1 MKEAVD
7 KVPVNDEDIS
17 LKEVI
22 YKLQSSFHY
31 LKTKWAW
38 IFLFTLIGVVC
49 GLMYALKKKPLY
61 EAVVTFALQDD
72 QIQGGAGL
80 YTGLASQL
88 GMDMST
94 SGSGPF
100 AGDNVLSLLKSN
112 LMIEKTLL
120 TTVNYKGKDMTLA
133 ECYIQFNQFRQE
145 WQKDP
150 ELKNINFPTNSN
162 EDKFSL
168 KQDSVMKIFYKSIV
182 KNNLA
187 VEKVDE
193 ATNIISVT
201 VDTGDQ
207 LFSKLFSEA
216 LINEV
221 SKFYIETKTQKT
233 VENVLILQHQTD
245 SVRREMNMA
254 ISGVA
259 SSSDQNPNPNPNM
272 QMLHVGAQRKNFDVQ
287 VNQTILAELVRN
299 LQTAKVTLRKETPLI
314 QIIDRPKLPL
324 DVKSFNKVKGMLIG
338 FFIGAVVTM
347 TWFLIRRFFSRVM
360 SE

>member
-1 MKEAVD
+1 MRETVD
-7 KVPVNDEDIS
+7 MAPVNDEGIT

-22 YKLQSSFHY
+22 YKLQGSFYY
-31 LKTKWAW
+31 LKKKWGW
-38 IFLFTLIGVVC
+38 IVIFTLIGTIC
-49 GLMYALKKKPLY
+49 GLMYALRKKALY

-112 LMIEKTLL
+112 SMIEKTLL

-133 ECYIQFNQFRQE
+133 ECYIQFNELRQE

-150 ELKNINFPTNSN
+150 ELKSINFPANSN

-182 KNNLA
+182 KNNL
-187 VEKVDE
+187 VIEKVDE

-201 VDTGDQ
+201 VNTGDQ

-272 QMLHVGAQRKNFDVQ
+272 QVLHVGAQRKNFDVQ

-324 DVKSFNKVKGMLIG
+324 DIKVFSKFKGMIVGGLM
-338 FFIGAVVTM
+338 GAVLTIVT
-347 TWFLIRRFFSRVM
+347 LLVSRFIKKTM
-360 SE
+360 E